1 MDNLANVI
9 ISVSSLITALG
20 VIIGGFWA
28 VHKFLNKPQESR
40 DDYMNYKK
48 DTDKRMDKFE
58 NELQEIKSNQN
69 LEAKCLFAILDIL
82 VETNKDC
89 SAKVRDTRA
98 ELEKHLLEKAF

>member
-1 MDNLANVI
+1 MDEAVNLI
-9 ISVSSLITALG
+9 LTISSVVTALG

-28 VHKFLNKPQESR
+28 IHKFLNKPQESR
-40 DDYMNYKK
+40 EEYVNYKK

-89 SAKVRDTRA
+89 NEKVRETRA